1 MQLYFIKATF
11 TNNVYKISDFFIGT
25 AYKLTATKM
34 LDINFRPDDGL
45 SSFITRQIVL
55 PDSTSVRDHTHV
67 IVPDFNK
74 IYRISSIDY
83 VNVDQYMIT
92 LDEDPLIG
100 NYQAL
105 QTTDILLSRTNDAG
119 FFKGVNDIADL
130 TLKETV
136 ETKVI
141 SSTWKTGKWALLF
154 FVYNPDDPVI
164 GLKFNLSQ
172 TNSMLSFSSLA
183 DVITAYPEVV
193 TTEPEKYSYFQ
204 LCVFV
209 STGTKKYQCVYY
221 DQDTKL
227 RWVEY
232 KSATYSEHYFRTSQA
247 VGAKINK
254 TDVMITCVA
263 LPFETVLSQETDGSY
278 PFLSYDQF
286 IGPVDTSIID
296 IKIISDHLLMKNAIT
311 YSLSETL
318 MIKTITFKN
327 GSSRGVATYQEA
339 SYQNLTGF
347 KLLCMTAFE
356 SDLDISYSS
365 TLNTSPA
372 YYEPFIKYDLY
383 VYGKKYQV
391 PYYLSNSIKLL
402 ISVNSGVINYLVYYS
417 DKRNI
422 IASGSFTHSIKYQI
436 DQIDS
441 FYSQNPTYKEQFF
454 TKMAID
460 SMKGIVGGAVAGSV
474 VPGLGTVAGA
484 GLGFAS
490 AAVDAGIG
498 MMNLGFQEKGLRL
511 KPDQSFGENS
521 EVSLQVVNIFGIYWV
536 KRTSDNIALMTKEYD
551 LRGFPTSIYE
561 AITDLTAA
569 AGFLGNTKVVYGELK
584 AVIKNEYVTGFIN
597 QKLKEGVVFVV

>member
-67 IVPDFNK
+67 IVPDYNK

-105 QTTDILLSRTNDAG
+105 QTTDILLSRTNDSG

-154 FVYNPDDPVI
+154 FIYNPDDPHI
-164 GLKFNLSQ
+164 GLKFKVSA
-172 TNSMLSFSSLA
+172 TNTNISIDTLA
-183 DVITAYPEVV
+183 NIIIAYPEAA

-204 LCVFV
+204 LVVFASNV
-209 STGTKKYQCVYY
+209 SKYYQCVYNNAGAGSL
-221 DQDTKL
+221 K
-227 RWVEY
+227 WVEY
-232 KSATYSEHYFRTSQA
+232 TGATYTEHYIKTSQSLS
-247 VGAKINK
+247 AKINN
-254 TDVMITCVA
+254 TDVMLTCIA
-263 LPFETVLSQETDGSY
+263 LPFESTILSGGDNVLSYE
-278 PFLSYDQF
+278 QF
-286 IGPVDTSIID
+286 IGPIDTSLID
-296 IKIISDHLLMKNAIT
+296 IKIVSDHVFLKGDIS
-311 YSLSETL
+311 YSLVGNVME
-318 MIKTITFKN
+318 KTITFLY
-327 GSSRGVATYQEA
+327 SSARDVATYEEA
-339 SYQNLTGF
+339 AFTNLTGF
-347 KLLCMTAFE
+347 RIYTISKFNNEIDVTHTFVAGAVNPLLA
-356 SDLDISYSS
+356 
-365 TLNTSPA
+365 
-372 YYEPFIKYDLY
+372 EPFYKYELY
-383 VYGKKYQV
+383 VYGKKFQI
-391 PYYLSNSIKLL
+391 PYYLMDNIKLL
-402 ISVNSGVINYLVYYS
+402 ISVNSGVINYLVYYA
-417 DKRNI
+417 DKRNVLG
-422 IASGSFTHSIKYQI
+422 SGSFTHSIKYQI
-436 DQIDS
+436 DQLDA

-498 MMNLGFQEKGLRL
+498 MLNLGFQEKGLRL
-511 KPDQSFGENS
+511 KPDQIFGEIS
-521 EVSLQVVNIFGIYWV
+521 EVSLQAINIFGIYWV
-536 KRTSDNIALMTKEYD
+536 KRTSDNILLMRKEYD